1 MKTFK
6 LKSLHILERENECVV
21 SKKIPLIDGLIIDRE
36 DEKSRW
42 IVEAFTTNDFLSYF
56 KSKKEQGEMIIQV
69 KISKESNDPATF
81 ITSLIQLTEISHKIS
96 VLFMGTIV
104 DQQISNI
111 QEKLQQLIEDGY
123 DDRGL
128 SEMFKQLALNN

>member
-1 MKTFK
+1 IENFG
-6 LKSLHILERENECVV
+6 REKEFCCY
-21 SKKIPLIDGLIIDRE
+21 KKNPLIDGLIIDRE

-111 QEKLQQLIEDGY
+111 QEKLQQLIEDRY